1 MLLEHVPFCPASQ
14 SYVPLKAMKQVCGI
28 TAAAGP
34 KVAAE
39 CGMHLEAVGVGLER
53 RRVEASGDEALKG
66 P

>member
-1 MLLEHVPFCPASQ
+1 
-14 SYVPLKAMKQVCGI
+14 MKQVCGI

>member
-1 MLLEHVPFCPASQ
+1 MFLFVDPR
-14 SYVPLKAMKQVCGI
+14 YVPLKAMKQVCGF

-53 RRVEASGDEALKG
+53 RRVEAVPL
-66 P
+66 